1 MARKFNSSTD
11 KVEVIMTI
19 PTGPMTIAGWAMATG
34 ASPPRTYQQLFG
46 DPVNLGVYY
55 FGTIFPIVLSVVAGS
70 GTFNSAAVINSNIW
84 YHIAITTNGT
94 TVQTSFINGLTAGTG
109 NSGWMPAGSSKT
121 FWIGFATGQA
131 LQGNMADTALWNV
144 VLSATEIAALAKG
157 IRPSQV
163 RPAALIGYWPL
174 DGLQSP
180 EPDLSGNR
188 YNGTLTGTALVFGP
202 PTNLITPKRRTQFI
216 PVPPPPLMGQI
227 CL

>member
-1 MARKFNSSTD
+1 
-11 KVEVIMTI
+11 
-19 PTGPMTIAGWAMATG
+19 MAT
-34 ASPPRTYQQLFG
+34 
-46 DPVNLGVYY
+46 
-55 FGTIFPIVLSVVAGS
+55 
-70 GTFNSAAVINSNIW
+70 
-84 YHIAITTNGT
+84 
-94 TVQTSFINGLTAGTG
+94 
-109 NSGWMPAGSSKT
+109 GSSKT

-157 IRPSQV
+157 IRPPQV

-188 YNGTLTGTALVFGP
+188 NNGTLTGTVNAFGP
-202 PTNLITPKRRTQFI
+202 PIRPITPRMRKLQFA
-216 PVPPPPLMGQI
+216 PFTVPPPLMGQI